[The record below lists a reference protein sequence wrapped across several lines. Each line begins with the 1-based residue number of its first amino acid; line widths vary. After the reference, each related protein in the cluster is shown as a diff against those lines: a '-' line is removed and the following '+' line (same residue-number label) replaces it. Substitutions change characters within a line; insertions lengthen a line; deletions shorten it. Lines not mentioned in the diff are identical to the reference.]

1 MTAHDQELR
10 RRAYEEVVKK
20 EHIADSD
27 PHRQHFHIMPPVGL
41 LNDPNGVVYWK
52 ESIICFFSGSR
63 FRRGT
68 GQSFGGIIRHAI
80 L

>member
-10 RRAYEEVVKK
+10 RRAYEEVEKN
-20 EHIADSD
+20 EPIANSD

-41 LNDPNGVVYWK
+41 LNDPNGVIYWK
-52 ESIICFFSGSR
+52 GSYHVFSSGSR

-68 GQSFGGIIRHAI
+68 VRNFGGIIRHRMW
-80 L
+80 